1 MINLFIIMILFYNI
15 YTLLNYHDS
24 SIKGRFF
31 IRDILGY
38 LYDVILYTFI
48 LYYGY
53 LDQLIN
59 ILIVIYLYS

>member
-15 YTLLNYHDS
+15 YTLLNYHDNS
-24 SIKGRFF
+24 REGRFF
-31 IRDILGY
+31 IGDILGY